1 MADRKLSE
9 ALKEIR
15 TITSVILTTALL
27 AVATT
32 DAVRSELLRRE
43 RAKHLASWLLL
54 RDTFREKAQFLNEA
68 PKSGQIRGF
77 PETIQIQSGT
87 EVETIRPFILQ
98 IPWPGETTRT
108 ISIER
113 IEPESPAF
121 RIRSP
126 DELLPFDHYAI
137 ASIHEKVW
145 ILPIRYTQTVRAT
158 YDAVLRDKL
167 AVPLGWAAIRAHL
180 YTLGWGGQSPD
191 DLRLNDPY
199 LAKFMGEGFTASYSI
214 SGIPISPGYY
224 PAAISLFLG
233 LQAFVLLGP
242 WLVIRNRI
250 IPSQDSS
257 WIMLV
262 STPESGGRLLRVAR
276 VMVGAICVALP
287 LLAVAIQFRLVPYLT
302 YIERAAWLSTVLGPT
317 AAALL
322 LTAVAK
328 RLIFN
333 TTGAEKH
340 SQRRPS

>member
-1 MADRKLSE
+1 MADDKLSE

-32 DAVRSELLRRE
+32 DAIRSALLRRE

-54 RDTFREKAQFLNEA
+54 RDLFRDKARLLNEA
-68 PKSGQIRGF
+68 PKSGQITEF
-77 PETIQIQSGT
+77 PETIQIPIQSGT
-87 EVETIRPFILQ
+87 EVEVVRPFILQ

-113 IEPESPAF
+113 IKPESPAF
-121 RIRSP
+121 QIRSP
-126 DELLPFDHYAI
+126 DKLFPFEDYAI
-137 ASIHEKVW
+137 ASIYKEVW
-145 ILPIRYTQTVRAT
+145 ILPIRYTKTVRAT
-158 YDAVLRDKL
+158 FDAVLRDKL
-167 AVPLGWAAIRAHL
+167 ALPLGWAAIRADL
-180 YTLGWGGQSPD
+180 NVLGWGGQTPD
-191 DLRLNDPY
+191 DLGLNDPAV
-199 LAKFMGEGFTASYSI
+199 AKLMDQGFTASYSI

-242 WLVIRNRI
+242 WLVIRNRN
-250 IPSQDSS
+250 IPSRNSS

-262 STPESGGRLLRVAR
+262 STPESAGRWLRVAR
-276 VMVGAICVALP
+276 LTVGAICVSLP

-302 YIERAAWLSTVLGPT
+302 HIERAAWLSTVLGPT

-333 TTGAEKH
+333 TTA
-340 SQRRPS
+340 Q